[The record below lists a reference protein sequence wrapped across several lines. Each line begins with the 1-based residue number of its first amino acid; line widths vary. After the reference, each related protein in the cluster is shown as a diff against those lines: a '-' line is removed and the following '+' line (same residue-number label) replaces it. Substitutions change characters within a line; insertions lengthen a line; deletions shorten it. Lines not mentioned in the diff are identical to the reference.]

1 MLKIETYNDVEKMAT
16 VWKLTISDYELSM
29 LDFTPYEKAILD
41 KCNEPSA
48 QISMV
53 ALGLALIARKIEQKT
68 SSAPNN
74 SVHADAGDSAVS
86 KSSLQASADTKSQTV
101 TKRTQRG

>member
-1 MLKIETYNDVEKMAT
+1 MLKIETYNDVNKMAT
-16 VWKLTISDYELSM
+16 VWKLTISDYELAM
-29 LDFTPYEKAILD
+29 LDFTPQEKVILD

-68 SSAPNN
+68 SSAPNTA
-74 SVHADAGDSAVS
+74 SSGQWGAVAQLGD
-86 KSSLQASADTKSQTV
+86 
-101 TKRTQRG
+101 GG